1 MTFTPVSPAVAARA
15 AVTGPTAESVAYP
28 NIALVK
34 YWGKRDEDLFLPVTG
49 SLSMTLDIFPTT
61 TSVRVIDGPADV
73 VEFNGVTASGAER
86 TRIETFLDLVRAKAG
101 RGERAMVVT
110 SNAGPTG
117 AGLASSASGFA
128 ALATAAAAAYELDLD
143 PRALSRL
150 ARRGSGSASR
160 SIFGGFVVW
169 HAGEGEGE
177 AGDQSSFAEPIGG
190 DGLDPALVVAVVNQ
204 GTKAVSSRVAMRAT
218 TATSPFYRPWA
229 ESSVLDLA
237 EMRKAIAARDLPTI
251 GEIAERNA
259 LGMHAT
265 MLTARPGIR
274 YLSPHSIAILDTVLA
289 LRADGIMAYAT
300 IDAGPNVKVLCS
312 RADAPH
318 VDATLAGLGDF
329 VTTRT
334 AHIGPAASL
343 TTTSPA
349 PTTPDAAANLHAPG
363 TIARSLG
370 ATPAVGDDR

>member
-1 MTFTPVSPAVAARA
+1 MTFTPASPATTERGAVA
-15 AVTGPTAESVAYP
+15 GPSAEAVAYP

-34 YWGKRDEDLFLPVTG
+34 YWGKRDEELFLPVTG

-61 TSVRVIDGPADV
+61 TSVRLIDGPADV
-73 VEFNGVTASGAER
+73 VEFNGVTATGAAR
-86 TRIETFLDLVRAKAG
+86 ARIETFLDLVRAKAG
-101 RGERAMVVT
+101 RDDRAMVVT
-110 SNAGPTG
+110 ANAGPTG

-128 ALATAAAAAYELDLD
+128 ALATAAAAAYALDAD

-177 AGDQSSFAEPIGG
+177 AGDLSSYAEPIGG
-190 DGLDPALVVAVVNQ
+190 DELDPALVVAVVNQ
-204 GTKAVSSRVAMRAT
+204 GAKAVSSRVAMRQT

-237 EMRKAIAARDLPTI
+237 EMRKAVARQDLPAI

-274 YLSPHSIAILDTVLA
+274 YLSPHSIAILDAVLA

-300 IDAGPNVKVLCS
+300 IDAGPNVKVLCT
-312 RADAPH
+312 RADAPQ
-318 VDATLAGLGDF
+318 VDAAVDGLGDF

-334 AHIGPAASL
+334 AHIGPGASL
-343 TTTSPA
+343 TVPA
-349 PTTPDAAANLHAPG
+349 AG
-363 TIARSLG
+363 
-370 ATPAVGDDR
+370 GDR